1 MCMGQQFAHEKT
13 FPTKQV
19 KVKMMKTSPTTRSIR
34 NAIISVAAV
43 SVMALPL
50 FASASVNN
58 NTGGSVGVIFS
69 EADLVSTTAHEDLYV
84 RLQNASR
91 KICGSTS
98 LIVTGSVRRTTANT
112 ECYEGTLTAAVE
124 RLDNPEVTALHNQ

>member
-1 MCMGQQFAHEKT
+1 MGQQFAHEKT

-69 EADLVSTTAHEDLYV
+69 KSDLVSTSAHEDLYAS
-84 RLQNASR
+84 LQKASR
-91 KICGSTS
+91 KICGSSKYSITRS
-98 LIVTGSVRRTTANT
+98 LRQSFANK
-112 ECYEGTLTAAVE
+112 ECYNGTLTAAVE
-124 RLDNPEVTALHNQ
+124 RLDNAEVTTLHKQ